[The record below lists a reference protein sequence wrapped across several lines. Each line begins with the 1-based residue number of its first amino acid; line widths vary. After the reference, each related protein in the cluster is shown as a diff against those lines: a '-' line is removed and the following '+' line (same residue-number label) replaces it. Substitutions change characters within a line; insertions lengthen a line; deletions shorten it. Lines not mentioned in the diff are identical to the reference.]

1 METRLE
7 NQTYHLRVG
16 REEERKRGR
25 RMKMIGSV
33 VTQWHS
39 GRLENETTLMISGL
53 ENEIHIRE
61 C

>member
-7 NQTYHLRVG
+7 NQTYHVRVG

-25 RMKMIGSV
+25 RMKMIGWLHNG
-33 VTQWHS
+33 T
-39 GRLENETTLMISGL
+39 LENEAALMSSGL